1 LLNSKLI
8 YSHFTVSIAEQN
20 INNVQHAAGFPIDRE
35 QKGVASLLR
44 ESTLKIGKMTKTGR
58 NNLSHEM
65 HLQHINIGHTN
76 KQKEKEAIFGTCQI
90 TIW

>member
-8 YSHFTVSIAEQN
+8 YSHFTVSIAKQN

-35 QKGVASLLR
+35 KKGVASLREFTLR
-44 ESTLKIGKMTKTGR
+44 IGKMKTGR
-58 NNLSHEM
+58 NNFSHEM

-76 KQKEKEAIFGTCQI
+76 KQKEKGAIFGTCQI